1 MSNRDIRL
9 QALLE
14 RYKKNSRQSKS
25 KAGDIYEAF
34 LKTVEAGY
42 WRSGDKIPT
51 ERQLASAFSVSE
63 GTIQSA
69 LRQLV
74 DNRIITRSRGR
85 GSFIADFDEGDN
97 IFMRFFPPSMID
109 TAGGKMFDIH
119 IDKVQI
125 LETHSDGA
133 WSEFLG
139 YCPSYIRMMRYLT
152 VDNRFTVFS
161 DLFFDGGRFRPL
173 LDFNPDTL
181 AVIHVRKIIHDRFNA
196 PFLNAERN
204 LHLTVADAE
213 MAEAINVEPGG
224 HLLFLEVLNYSLRRE
239 PIAYQRFY
247 IPPNDWKL
255 NIWSWKY
262 LIKPS
267 QNHQ

>member
-1 MSNRDIRL
+1 VNNRDIRL

-14 RYKKNSRQSKS
+14 RYKKNSGQSKS

-97 IFMRFFPPSMID
+97 IFMRFFPPSMIN
-109 TAGGKMFDIH
+109 TAGGMMFDIV
-119 IDKVQI
+119 IDNVQI
-125 LETHSDGA
+125 LEIDSDGP

-139 YCPSYIRMMRYLT
+139 SRPSYIRMIRYLT

-173 LDFNPDTL
+173 LDFSPDTL
-181 AVIHVRKIIHDRFNA
+181 AVIHVRKIIHDRFNV

-204 LHLTVADAE
+204 LQLTVADAE
-213 MAEAINVEPGG
+213 MAQAINVEPES

-247 IPPNDWKL
+247 IPTNDWKL
-255 NIWSWKY
+255 NIWSGK
-262 LIKPS
+262 
-267 QNHQ
+267 